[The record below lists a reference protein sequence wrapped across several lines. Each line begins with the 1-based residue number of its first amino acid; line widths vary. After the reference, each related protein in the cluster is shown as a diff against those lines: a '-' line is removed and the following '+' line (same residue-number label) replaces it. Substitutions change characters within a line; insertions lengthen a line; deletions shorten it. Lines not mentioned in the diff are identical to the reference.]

1 MLVAAFERALERAGL
16 GPTDRVLVACSG
28 GLDSVVLLDL
38 CLERLGAPR
47 VVVAH
52 VDHAVRPGSAHDAD
66 FVAALAA
73 REGVEA
79 WSVRLPAG
87 PSDEARLRRLRYR
100 ALESARRALGADW
113 ILTAH
118 HRGDQAES
126 VLIGLLRSARPS
138 ALRGIPERRGRVLR
152 PLLAVP
158 RAELL
163 ARAERSGLAWCE
175 DPTNRE
181 PRQLRSRIRKE
192 LLPLLESRYRPGM
205 EARLARLAARLTAL
219 QPSAGSEA
227 RETSGSA
234 EAGFEAG
241 VTRRTGASP
250 ADDGP
255 ELRIDRHAWPPEGLP
270 LGDGRRRAVF
280 DAAVLGPPRLRPA
293 RSADRVQPF
302 GMLGHRKLQDVWVD
316 AKLPPAARARWLV
329 LCDAAGTV
337 AWVPGLLRSALAP
350 VGPTTEVVWVC
361 ELVAPAACPGAPD
374 GPV

>member
-163 ARAERSGLAWCE
+163 ARAERRGLAWRE

-205 EARLARLAARLTAL
+205 EARLARLAARLSTPDRSASALARGASTPTA
-219 QPSAGSEA
+219 P
-227 RETSGSA
+227 RPGSA
-234 EAGFEAG
+234 SG
-241 VTRRTGASP
+241 P
-250 ADDGP
+250 ATSLPAEGP
-255 ELRIDRHAWPPEGLP
+255 ELRIDRRAWPPEGLP

-280 DAAVLGPPRLRPA
+280 DAAVLGSPRLRPA

>member
-1 MLVAAFERALERAGL
+1 MLVAAFERALERAGV
-16 GPTDRVLVACSG
+16 GPSDRVLVACSG

-52 VDHAVRPGSAHDAD
+52 VDHAVRANSGRDAD
-66 FVAALAA
+66 FVAAFAA
-73 REGVEA
+73 REGIEA
-79 WSVRLPAG
+79 WSGRLPPG
-87 PSDEARLRRLRYR
+87 PPDEARLRRLRYR

-126 VLIGLLRSARPS
+126 VLIGLVRSARPT
-138 ALRGIPERRGRVLR
+138 ALRGIPERRGRILR

-158 RAELL
+158 RGELL
-163 ARAERSGLAWCE
+163 ARAERRGLAWRE

-205 EARLARLAARLTAL
+205 EARLARLAARLATPDHVAGADV
-219 QPSAGSEA
+219 PEAGSPP
-227 RETSGSA
+227 
-234 EAGFEAG
+234 EAGSGTGAGAG
-241 VTRRTGASP
+241 VPLA
-250 ADDGP
+250 AEGP
-255 ELRIDRHAWPPEGLP
+255 ELRIDRRVWPPEGLP

-280 DAAVLGPPRLRPA
+280 DAAVLGAPRLRPA
-293 RSADRVQPF
+293 RTADRVQPF

-316 AKLPPAARARWLV
+316 AKLPPSQRARWLV

-337 AWVPGLLRSALAP
+337 AWVPGLLRSGLAP